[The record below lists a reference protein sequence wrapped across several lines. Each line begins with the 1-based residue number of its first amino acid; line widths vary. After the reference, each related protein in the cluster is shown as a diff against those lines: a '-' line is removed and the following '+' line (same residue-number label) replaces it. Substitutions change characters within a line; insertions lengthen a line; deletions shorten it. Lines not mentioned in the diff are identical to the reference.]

1 MTDTESTD
9 QPSLEQAKRS
19 RTLQGSVVSNK
30 MDKSITVLVERRE
43 LHPLYKKYISRS
55 TKFHAHD
62 EDNACNIGD
71 TVVIESCRPLSKLK
85 NWRLLNIVEKAI

>member
-1 MTDTESTD
+1 MTEKDSTE
-9 QPSLEQAKRS
+9 QEKRS

-30 MDKSITVLVERRE
+30 MNKSITVLVERRE

-85 NWRLLNIVEKAI
+85 SWRLINIVEKAI

>member
-1 MTDTESTD
+1 MTDTDSTE
-9 QPSLEQAKRS
+9 QQSVEQAKRS

-30 MDKSITVLVERRE
+30 MNKSITVLVERRE

-85 NWRLLNIVEKAI
+85 SWRLLNIVEKAI

>member
-1 MTDTESTD
+1 MTDTDSTE

-30 MDKSITVLVERRE
+30 MNKSITVLVERRE

-62 EDNACNIGD
+62 EDNTCNIGD

-85 NWRLLNIVEKAI
+85 SWRLLNIVEKAI